1 MSVALSVLAAYIAAG
16 SVVFALLEDWSLFEA
31 AYFAFVSMSTIGLG
45 DYVPTYP
52 IYMLASIGYLVF
64 GLALT
69 AMCLQV
75 LQTRLDGGLQRICER
90 VGATIGLDIGEQ
102 RATVAT
108 VSTVA
113 EAQAEANA
121 RKVRKVKTRASN
133 KGKVL

>member
-102 RATVAT
+102 RATLAT
-108 VSTVA
+108 VSSVSTVA
-113 EAQAEANA
+113 EAQAEAN
-121 RKVRKVKTRASN
+121 RA
-133 KGKVL
+133 KCER